1 VVNQTMA
8 VKEWEGRIVFL
19 RRVMPGSADKSYGLH
34 VARLAGIPVAVVDRA
49 AEVLRNLEAAEYDL
63 SGRPRLA
70 RGHAPAE
77 ANPDQMAL
85 FAPPEQIVATILADV
100 DVERLSPLA
109 ALNLLNALKARL
121 GG

>member
-1 VVNQTMA
+1 MA

-19 RRVMPGSADKSYGLH
+19 RRVVAGSADKSYGLH
-34 VARLAGIPVAVVDRA
+34 VARLAGIPAAVVERA
-49 AEVLRNLEAAEYDL
+49 AEVLANLEAAEYDL

-70 RGHAPAE
+70 RGQTAPVGG
-77 ANPDQMAL
+77 PDQLAL
-85 FAPPEQIVATILADV
+85 FAPPEQVVASILAEV

-109 ALNLLNALKARL
+109 ALNLLQALKSRL